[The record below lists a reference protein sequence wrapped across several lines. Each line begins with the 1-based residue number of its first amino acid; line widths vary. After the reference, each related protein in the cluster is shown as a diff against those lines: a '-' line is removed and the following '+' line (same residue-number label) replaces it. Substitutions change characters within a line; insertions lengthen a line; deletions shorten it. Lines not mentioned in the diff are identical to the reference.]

1 MLIPSLVKCQE
12 EVFILKTKTKTKNK
26 NKEKNKKNPDRSPF
40 LLKNH
45 ASYFLRNGHTV
56 GRRLN
61 LSHMNVIC
69 TFSFSYVA
77 DLELDSPEK
86 INYSKNFDYFKKK
99 NTQTESRF
107 VNVGCKKAVKKI
119 MDEVKEIFS
128 FIIFLGKPL
137 SLFLTKLE
145 AYIHSV
151 HLKRLY

>member
-26 NKEKNKKNPDRSPF
+26 NKEKNKKNTDRSPF

-69 TFSFSYVA
+69 TFSLGCVSTDEYM
-77 DLELDSPEK
+77 K
-86 INYSKNFDYFKKK
+86 
-99 NTQTESRF
+99 ESRK
-107 VNVGCKKAVKKI
+107 N
-119 MDEVKEIFS
+119 
-128 FIIFLGKPL
+128 
-137 SLFLTKLE
+137 
-145 AYIHSV
+145 
-151 HLKRLY
+151 